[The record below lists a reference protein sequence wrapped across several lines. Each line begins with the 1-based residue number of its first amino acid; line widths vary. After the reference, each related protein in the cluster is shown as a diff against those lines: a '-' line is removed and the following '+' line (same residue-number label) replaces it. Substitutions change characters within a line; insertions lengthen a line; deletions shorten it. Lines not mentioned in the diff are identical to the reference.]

1 MGSSYKCFLTFSK
14 LLMMQKKFYVIRG
27 AYFQCYQKLFQPV
40 SYGFLSLLLSTHLGD
55 LFFCLDKRILIS
67 DLSLE
72 RELTVPFANPP
83 WKNETSE
90 KIARLITY
98 SSPARAQFLISFS
111 PSTLKPQVSSC
122 RGQEW
127 GRGRVAQRIWSGEC
141 DLEEGTS
148 IQYFSGRIFQDK
160 S

>member
-14 LLMMQKKFYVIRG
+14 LFMMQKKFFVIRG

-98 SSPARAQFLISFS
+98 SSPARAQFLVTSFALQIILE
-111 PSTLKPQVSSC
+111 PPDSC
-122 RGQEW
+122 IVQWLGPARAVCATGKNLVWRGFVLFLLSL
-127 GRGRVAQRIWSGEC
+127 G
-141 DLEEGTS
+141 
-148 IQYFSGRIFQDK
+148 
-160 S
+160 